1 MVFTILSGY
10 SRALILEKKVRYSH
24 GGKDN
29 SSVERNTEGAIFL
42 GELLPAAGVPG
53 GDPAGF
59 LLGDLN
65 GKQPLG
71 LEDFFKFFN
80 FVKIHIH
87 MVRQHHK
94 FNGNELE
101 QTLGDSEGQGNLVCC
116 SPWGCKDLDT
126 TERWNNSNKI
136 HIRNIYPLNHFSVYG
151 SVALSTF
158 TLLCKPHYHLS
169 FPLFILQ
176 NCNSVPMKY

>member
-1 MVFTILSGY
+1 M
-10 SRALILEKKVRYSH
+10 
-24 GGKDN
+24 
-29 SSVERNTEGAIFL
+29 ERNTKGAIFP

-65 GKQPLG
+65 GRQPLG
-71 LEDFFKFFN
+71 LEDFFLIFN

-87 MVRQHHK
+87 MVRWHHK
-94 FNGNELE
+94 FNRNELE
-101 QTLGDSEGQGNLVCC
+101 QTLGDSEGQGNLACC
-116 SPWGCKDLDT
+116 SPWGSKELDT
-126 TERWNNSNKI
+126 TERQNNSSKI
-136 HIRNIYPLNHFSVYG
+136 HIRKIYLRNHFSVYG

-158 TLLCKPHYHLS
+158 RLLCKPHYHLS

-176 NCNSVPMKY
+176 NYSSVPVKY